1 MQKKLKPKIEFSFE
15 NQDELLEFNVDMEV
29 KTPKKTKPIKIIELK
44 KKVIDPST
52 KLF

>member
-1 MQKKLKPKIEFSFE
+1 MSKKFKPKIEFSFE
-15 NQDELLEFNVDMEV
+15 NQEELLEFNVDMKV
-29 KTPKKTKPIKIIELK
+29 KTRKKSKPIKIIELK